1 MGEVE
6 FLLPNAPGR
15 TARRVR
21 QTLYRE
27 TVTLP
32 ALRKEAPTLTVTA
45 ILAREEQP
53 PAFAIG
59 IAAARQAFLPPG

>member
-1 MGEVE
+1 
-6 FLLPNAPGR
+6 
-15 TARRVR
+15 
-21 QTLYRE
+21 
-27 TVTLP
+27 VTLP